1 MYNISLFRISIN
13 YTSDVWYFNPFLPPA
28 NDVPIPANR
37 TGFLSF
43 MTNSLRTVMTTA
55 TINKRSPRMLKA
67 RTSSNQPVIKS
78 SSDYISWSWKIST
91 STFKQTCLYGLNETY
106 YFKVYLRL
114 QGNLFFF
121 VSPFA
126 YSLYI
131 MMIFLFLICDW
142 IDSFLVILYAL

>member
-1 MYNISLFRISIN
+1 MFEIS
-13 YTSDVWYFNPFLPPA
+13 DPFLPPA

-78 SSDYISWSWKIST
+78 SSDYISWELKNFNINIETNLFIWFKRNILFQSISEAT
-91 STFKQTCLYGLNETY
+91 RKS
-106 YFKVYLRL
+106 
-114 QGNLFFF
+114 FFF

-131 MMIFLFLICDW
+131 MMIFLFLICD
-142 IDSFLVILYAL
+142 

>member
-1 MYNISLFRISIN
+1 MFEIS
-13 YTSDVWYFNPFLPPA
+13 DPFLPPA

>member
-1 MYNISLFRISIN
+1 MVYYHNYFNSVFWLIEWLVNMYNISLFRISMN
-13 YTSDVWYFNPFLPPA
+13 YTSDVGNFNPFLPPA

-114 QGNLFFF
+114 QGNF
-121 VSPFA
+121 VFMWA
-126 YSLYI
+126 LWLVYI
-131 MMIFLFLICDW
+131 
-142 IDSFLVILYAL
+142 

>member
-1 MYNISLFRISIN
+1 MFRISIN
-13 YTSDVWYFNPFLPPA
+13 YTSDDWNFNPFLPPA

-91 STFKQTCLYGLNETY
+91 STLKQTCLYGLNETY
-106 YFKVYLRL
+106 YFKVDLRL

-121 VSPFA
+121 VSPLA
-126 YSLYI
+126 SLYI
-131 MMIFLFLICDW
+131 MMIFLFIICDW
-142 IDSFLVILYAL
+142 IDSFSVILYAL

>member
-1 MYNISLFRISIN
+1 MFRISIN

-78 SSDYISWSWKIST
+78 SSDYISWELKNFNI
-91 STFKQTCLYGLNETY
+91 NIET
-106 YFKVYLRL
+106 
-114 QGNLFFF
+114 NLFIWFKRNILFQSRSEATRKFCFF
-121 VSPFA
+121 VSPLA
-126 YSLYI
+126 SLYI
-131 MMIFLFLICDW
+131 MMIFLFIICDW
-142 IDSFLVILYAL
+142 IDSFSVILYAL

>member
-1 MYNISLFRISIN
+1 MFRISIN
-13 YTSDVWYFNPFLPPA
+13 YTSDVWNFNPFLPPA

-91 STFKQTCLYGLNETY
+91 STLKQTCLYGLNETY
-106 YFKVYLRL
+106 YFKVDLRL

-121 VSPFA
+121 VSPLA
-126 YSLYI
+126 SLYI
-131 MMIFLFLICDW
+131 MMIFLFIICDW
-142 IDSFLVILYAL
+142 IDSFSVILYAL

>member
-13 YTSDVWYFNPFLPPA
+13 YTSDDWNFNPFLPPA

-55 TINKRSPRMLKA
+55 TINKRRPRMLKA

-106 YFKVYLRL
+106 YFKVDLRL
-114 QGNLFFF
+114 QGNLFF
-121 VSPFA
+121 VSPLA
-126 YSLYI
+126 SLYI
-131 MMIFLFLICDW
+131 MMIFLFIICDW
-142 IDSFLVILYAL
+142 IDSFSVILYAL

>member
-13 YTSDVWYFNPFLPPA
+13 YTSDVWNFNPFLPPA

-55 TINKRSPRMLKA
+55 TINKRSPRMLNA

-91 STFKQTCLYGLNETY
+91 STLKQTCLYGLNETY
-106 YFKVYLRL
+106 YFKVDLRL
-114 QGNLFFF
+114 QGNLFC
-121 VSPFA
+121 VSPLA
-126 YSLYI
+126 SLYI
-131 MMIFLFLICDW
+131 MMIFLFIICDW
-142 IDSFLVILYAL
+142 IDSFSVILYAL

>member
-13 YTSDVWYFNPFLPPA
+13 YTSDDWNFNPFLPPA

-91 STFKQTCLYGLNETY
+91 STLKQTCLNGLNETY
-106 YFKVYLRL
+106 YFKVDLRL
-114 QGNLFFF
+114 QGNLFC
-121 VSPFA
+121 VSPLA
-126 YSLYI
+126 SLYI
-131 MMIFLFLICDW
+131 MMIFLFIICDW
-142 IDSFLVILYAL
+142 IDSFSVILYAL